1 MMKKEKYLQIFNYLR
16 EFSKLRS
23 LPIRNLEQYENII
36 WFSDIPKYEI
46 FDCITFPNFNQDADY
61 WLKINKPKGEPQPP
75 AFPKLSDTLHDWIV
89 KESLTDEDGMPKL
102 KESIFKNSKTILLS
116 DKQYQNDLMRQKVL
130 ERCNW
135 QFFRVRGAEYYSNRK
150 KALEPLW
157 KLLRT
162 NDRQKEEPSITNKY
176 QQNGVEEIKND
187 TVEII
192 QPVAKKTIIPQI
204 NKKVKQPQQMA
215 IQEIIKDKIYSSED
229 SSASITSISIEDRII
244 EILSEEGPMPIW
256 KISQTLEQPLEET
269 IRKMEKLLEQGWVIK
284 YYEGGVK
291 MWKAID

>member
-61 WLKINKPKGEPQPP
+61 WLKINKTKGEPQPP

-89 KESLTDEDGMPKL
+89 KESLTDEDCMPKL

-135 QFFRVRGAEYYSNRK
+135 QFFRVRGVEYYSNRK

-162 NDRQKEEPSITNKY
+162 NVVR
-176 QQNGVEEIKND
+176 
-187 TVEII
+187 
-192 QPVAKKTIIPQI
+192 KKSLQLQI
-204 NKKVKQPQQMA
+204 N
-215 IQEIIKDKIYSSED
+215 
-229 SSASITSISIEDRII
+229 ISKTE
-244 EILSEEGPMPIW
+244 
-256 KISQTLEQPLEET
+256 
-269 IRKMEKLLEQGWVIK
+269 
-284 YYEGGVK
+284 
-291 MWKAID
+291 